1 MVGLAIAIG
10 LLLFELPGQEVEI
23 EAEYDSDDD
32 L

>member
-10 LLLFELPGQEVEI
+10 LLFFELPKQVDSYPSDI
-23 EAEYDSDDD
+23 EDDD